1 MGPEKKLI
9 LFKWEFGSWSSFVA
23 LKLLNLQKMSVCAS
37 SFQPLGRWAAVASRK
52 TCAALA
58 LFGMMLPPKQ
68 SCPRGTDALAESV
81 VIGKKKRGNS
91 FKLKREKI

>member
-1 MGPEKKLI
+1 M
-9 LFKWEFGSWSSFVA
+9 
-23 LKLLNLQKMSVCAS
+23 
-37 SFQPLGRWAAVASRK
+37 ASRK

-81 VIGKKKRGNS
+81 VIGKKKGNS

>member
-1 MGPEKKLI
+1 VPHPSILWGGGQQWPVEK
-9 LFKWEFGSWSSFVA
+9 
-23 LKLLNLQKMSVCAS
+23 
-37 SFQPLGRWAAVASRK
+37 R
-52 TCAALA
+52 AALA

-81 VIGKKKRGNS
+81 VIGKKGGNS